1 MLLQFLKVI
10 HIICCCCCCCF
21 EVRFVLGQWFL
32 RLRKHSSLTRSDSQS
47 SFHSVDETPSIDDE
61 YTWKI
66 PTVVIHNILFGYLW
80 CEFQGEIDIEHIGT
94 SQRANLIIKSHSWFA
109 SQATKLADTFK
120 YSGFIYDNEEKQSA
134 FHGNYGHCYY
144 AIDNLDD
151 FDIKSFDTCSIG
163 GHNCIH
169 LNIDPLISSPCDLF
183 LTASSRLIWHRQFS
197 SMTNSELDIRPNY
210 YYFTPFTMCL
220 NEKSMSMKLPPTDCR
235 FRQDIRYLE
244 QGDINASTDEKHR
257 LEEQQRAEA
266 KQRETDYEPLWF
278 KLNENNQFVYT
289 NEYEK
294 RNFDHC
300 PNLFTQT

>member
-10 HIICCCCCCCF
+10 HIICCCCCCF

-134 FHGNYGHCYY
+134 FH
-144 AIDNLDD
+144 
-151 FDIKSFDTCSIG
+151 
-163 GHNCIH
+163 
-169 LNIDPLISSPCDLF
+169 
-183 LTASSRLIWHRQFS
+183 
-197 SMTNSELDIRPNY
+197 
-210 YYFTPFTMCL
+210 
-220 NEKSMSMKLPPTDCR
+220 
-235 FRQDIRYLE
+235 
-244 QGDINASTDEKHR
+244 
-257 LEEQQRAEA
+257 
-266 KQRETDYEPLWF
+266 
-278 KLNENNQFVYT
+278 
-289 NEYEK
+289 
-294 RNFDHC
+294 
-300 PNLFTQT
+300 